1 MRHWSDIKP
10 FAVRMMRDVERKN
23 LMLVAAGLAYYF
35 LMSLFPALVLLA
47 AGAAYLPHQN
57 GSDGFT
63 SFLAHVVPP
72 QGLSILQDL
81 LASISPHR
89 SGLLSFGIVT
99 ALWLASVG
107 GQAIIESLDLVYDVR
122 VPRPIWVNRM
132 LACVLTFGVGVLM
145 LLGVGL
151 TLIGPTIESILSK
164 IVPVQSLWLRAWPYI
179 QWCVAALSIFAAL
192 ELLYWLAPNVD
203 RTRRMTLPGAIVAT
217 VGWMAL
223 SWGLG
228 FYFQRFGGLKLYRF
242 YGILASPVAF
252 MVWLYWCAAVL
263 LMGAQINAILR
274 DYRQP
279 PRPRAQAA

>member
-1 MRHWSDIKP
+1 MRYWDHFKS
-10 FAVRMMRDVERKN
+10 FAILMMRDLEKKH

-35 LMSLFPALVLLA
+35 LMSLFPALVLLT
-47 AGAAYLPHQN
+47 AGLAYLPQQN
-57 GSDGFT
+57 GSEEFT

-72 QGLSILQDL
+72 QGLSLLEDIL
-81 LASISPHR
+81 ATITPHR
-89 SGLLSFGIVT
+89 SGLLSIGIVT
-99 ALWLASVG
+99 ALWLASAG
-107 GQAIIESLDLVYDVR
+107 GQAIISSLDLVYEVAA
-122 VPRPIWVNRM
+122 PRPMWVNRI
-132 LACVLTFGVGVLM
+132 LACGLTFGVGVLL

-151 TLIGPTIESILSK
+151 TLVGPTIESVLSMV
-164 IVPVQSLWLRAWPYI
+164 VPVQSLWLRAWSYI
-179 QWCVAALSIFAAL
+179 QWFVAALSIFAAI

-203 RTRRMTLPGAIVAT
+203 RTRRKTLPGAIVAA

-228 FYFQRFGGLKLYRF
+228 FYFQHFGGMKLYKF
-242 YGILASPVAF
+242 YGILASLVAF

-279 PRPRAQAA
+279 PRPRALAA

>member
-1 MRHWSDIKP
+1 MRYWDHFKS
-10 FAVRMMRDVERKN
+10 FAILMMRDLEKKH

-35 LMSLFPALVLLA
+35 LMSLFPALVLLT
-47 AGAAYLPHQN
+47 AGLAYLPQQN
-57 GSDGFT
+57 GSEEFT

-72 QGLSILQDL
+72 QGLSLLEDIL
-81 LASISPHR
+81 ATITPHR
-89 SGLLSFGIVT
+89 SGLLSIGIVT
-99 ALWLASVG
+99 ALWLASAG
-107 GQAIIESLDLVYDVR
+107 GQAIISSLDLVYEVAA
-122 VPRPIWVNRM
+122 PRPMWVNRI
-132 LACVLTFGVGVLM
+132 LACGLTFGVGVLL

-151 TLIGPTIESILSK
+151 TLVGPTIESVLSM
-164 IVPVQSLWLRAWPYI
+164 VVSVQSLWLRAWLYI
-179 QWCVAALSIFAAL
+179 QWFVAALSIFAAI

-203 RTRRMTLPGAIVAT
+203 RTRRKTLPGAIVAA

-228 FYFQRFGGLKLYRF
+228 FYFQHFGGMKLYKF

-279 PRPRAQAA
+279 PRPRARAA